1 MKAQLSTGEDNAPG
15 QPRAAGLPSPVVRRC
30 VAAVLGLVLC
40 AGAVGCG
47 ASDDDRADGDAQDAV
62 PAPVLD
68 ADLRRSTLFDTRR
81 EIGLALATTGDADV
95 HLGTIQLV
103 TPLFETLAPTT
114 RDATLAA
121 GDRARVM
128 PIPFGTARCNG
139 AEEQD
144 SPDIAA
150 VVDGEEVRVPVTEHP
165 ADLLADLHDRE
176 CASAAVLEDVALE
189 LTGAWTVTDPQT
201 ADGQL
206 TVTQRTSGVT
216 AVVDEVL
223 GNVIFGVTTATASP
237 VLTVDDDQP
246 TASVGVTISAAR
258 CDPHALT
265 EYKRTFTFV
274 VEVRVDDGDPVR
286 VDVVAAGEAHA
297 ALSELLRSCI
307 L

>member
-1 MKAQLSTGEDNAPG
+1 MSTGRIR
-15 QPRAAGLPSPVVRRC
+15 QRRLPRPAGLPSPVVRRC
-30 VAAVLGLVLC
+30 AAAVLGLVLC

-47 ASDDDRADGDAQDAV
+47 ASDDDSADGQGQDAV

-68 ADLRRSTLFDTRR
+68 AALRRSTLFDTRR
-81 EIGLALATTGDADV
+81 EIGLALATAGDADV

-103 TPLFETLAPTT
+103 TPLFESLAPTT

-128 PIPFGTARCNG
+128 PIPFGTARCDG
-139 AEEQD
+139 ATEGEHA
-144 SPDIAA
+144 PEIAA

-165 ADLLADLHDRE
+165 ADLLVDLHDRE
-176 CASAAVLEDVALE
+176 CASAAVLEDIALE
-189 LTGAWTVTDPQT
+189 LSGAWTVTDPHT
-201 ADGQL
+201 AAGQL
-206 TVTQRTSGVT
+206 TVTQRTAGVT

-246 TASVGVTISAAR
+246 TASVGITISAAR

-286 VDVVAAGEAHA
+286 VDVVASGDAHT

-307 L
+307 S

>member
-1 MKAQLSTGEDNAPG
+1 MSTGMKQAVRPT
-15 QPRAAGLPSPVVRRC
+15 PTAGLRSPVVRRWI
-30 VAAVLGLVLC
+30 AAVLGLVLC

-47 ASDDDRADGDAQDAV
+47 ASDDDTADGGPNDAV

-68 ADLRRSTLFDTRR
+68 AALRRSTLFDTRR
-81 EIGLALATTGDADV
+81 EIGLALATTGDVDV
-95 HLGTIQLV
+95 HLGTIQLI

-128 PIPFGTARCNG
+128 PIPFGTARCDG
-139 AEEQD
+139 AEED
-144 SPDIAA
+144 APEIAA
-150 VVDGEEVRVPVTEHP
+150 VVEGEEVRVPVTEHP
-165 ADLLADLHDRE
+165 ADLLANLHDRE
-176 CASAAVLEDVALE
+176 CASAAVLEDVSLE
-189 LTGAWTVTDPQT
+189 LTGAWTVTDPYT

-206 TVTQRTSGVT
+206 TVTQRTSGVI
-216 AVVDEVL
+216 AEVDEVL

-246 TASVGVTISAAR
+246 SASVGVTISAAR

-265 EYKRTFTFV
+265 EYKRIFVFV
-274 VEVRVDDGDPVR
+274 VEVRVGDGDPVR

-297 ALSELLRSCI
+297 ALSELLRSCVA
-307 L
+307 

>member
-1 MKAQLSTGEDNAPG
+1 
-15 QPRAAGLPSPVVRRC
+15 
-30 VAAVLGLVLC
+30 VLC
-40 AGAVGCG
+40 TGAVGCG
-47 ASDDDRADGDAQDAV
+47 ASGDDGADGRTRDPV

-68 ADLRRSTLFDTRR
+68 AALRRSTLFDTRR

-121 GDRARVM
+121 GDRPRVM
-128 PIPFGTARCNG
+128 PIPFGTARCDG
-139 AEEQD
+139 AEDGEQA
-144 SPDIAA
+144 PEIAA
-150 VVDGEEVRVPVTEHP
+150 VVDGEEVRVPVAEHP
-165 ADLLADLHDRE
+165 SDLLANLHDRE

-189 LTGAWTVTDPQT
+189 LSGAWTVTDPYT
-201 ADGQL
+201 AEGQL

-216 AVVDEVL
+216 AAVDEVF

-286 VDVVAAGEAHA
+286 VDVVAAGDAHT

-307 L
+307 Q